1 MFDTIESMYETS
13 KDEGGSATSQSA
25 PSKMDV
31 GAGRVVDVV
40 VVARAVVEVV
50 VSKVE
55 GGDIWL
61 ASLEDEHD
69 TIAVSKRTAPNLRST
84 FAIKISD

>member
-1 MFDTIESMYETS
+1 
-13 KDEGGSATSQSA
+13 
-25 PSKMDV
+25 MDV

-69 TIAVSKRTAPNLRST
+69 TIAVSKRTALNLRST

>member
-1 MFDTIESMYETS
+1 
-13 KDEGGSATSQSA
+13 
-25 PSKMDV
+25 MDV

-69 TIAVSKRTAPNLRST
+69 TIAVSKRTVPNL
-84 FAIKISD
+84 